1 MRRSILV
8 GVVAVSLLAGCTSV
22 RQWAYESGR
31 DDWQK
36 ADEIVAA
43 LEIQPGT
50 TVADLG
56 AGSGYFTG
64 RLAAAVGPQGR
75 VFAVDVDEKMN
86 ERLRQRL
93 AEEGVANAEV
103 LLGRYDDPL
112 LPDGKIDL
120 IFSSNTYHHI
130 EDRPVYFANLQA
142 DLAPGGRVAIL
153 DHDGRKGWFV
163 KLFGHFVEQDVIL
176 DEMSQAGYRLDAD
189 LPISDRQSFLVF
201 SVM

>member
-8 GVVAVSLLAGCTSV
+8 GLVAVSLLAGCTSL

-36 ADEIVAA
+36 PDEIVTA

-75 VFAVDVDEKMN
+75 VYAVDVDEKMN
-86 ERLRQRL
+86 ERLRRRL

-103 LLGRYDDPL
+103 VLGRYDDPL

-142 DLAPGGRVAIL
+142 DLAPGGRIAIL

-176 DEMSQAGYRLDAD
+176 DEMGQAGYRLDAD

-201 SVM
+201 SAM